1 MGEKVTQELLPHGM
15 QNGKKEEFDLGLS
28 GTAKMLLADKQD
40 SIIDKYIRHQPV
52 PKPEETSRDWLN
64 GF

>member
-40 SIIDKYIRHQPV
+40 SIIDKYIRH
-52 PKPEETSRDWLN
+52 
-64 GF
+64 